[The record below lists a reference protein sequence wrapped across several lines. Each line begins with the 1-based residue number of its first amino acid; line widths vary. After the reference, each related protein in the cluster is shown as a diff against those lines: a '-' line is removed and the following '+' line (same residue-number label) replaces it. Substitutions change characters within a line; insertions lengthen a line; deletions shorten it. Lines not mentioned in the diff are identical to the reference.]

1 MAKGSLTDRGK
12 LPVESRPRQT
22 RARREQEILDAAV
35 DTFHAKGYAAT
46 SVDDIASAA
55 GILKGSLYYYI
66 DSKEDLLWLI
76 VQEVHHD
83 VAELMRTAL
92 AHTELAPLE
101 RLAEYVRG
109 QVDYNARNIKRIR
122 VYYHDYDQL
131 ATENVERVRE
141 SRRLNEHQ
149 VLDLVREAKDGGEVP
164 PDTDARLATNTAFAT
179 IIWMYTWFKPKGG
192 ISGRA
197 YGDFCADFVV
207 NGLRGGDRR

>member
-12 LPVESRPRQT
+12 LPVEAGPRES

-46 SVDDIASAA
+46 SVDDIATAA

-83 VAELMRTAL
+83 VAELMKTAL
-92 AHTELAPLE
+92 ARTELAPLE

-109 QVDYNARNIKRIR
+109 QIAYNARNIKRIR

-131 ATENVERVRE
+131 STENLERVRE
-141 SRRLNEHQ
+141 SRRRNERQ
-149 VLDLVREAKDGGEVP
+149 VLDLVREAKEAGEVSAG
-164 PDTDARLATNTAFAT
+164 TDVRLATNTAFAT

-192 ISGRA
+192 ISGQA
-197 YGDFCADFVV
+197 YGDFCAEFVV
-207 NGLRGGDRR
+207 SGLRGANGS

>member
-1 MAKGSLTDRGK
+1 MAKGSLTDRGR
-12 LPVESRPRQT
+12 LPVETASGEP

-83 VAELMRTAL
+83 VAKLMKTAL
-92 AHTELAPLE
+92 ARTELAPLE

-131 ATENVERVRE
+131 STENVERVRE
-141 SRRLNEHQ
+141 SRRQNEGL
-149 VLDLVREAKDGGEVP
+149 VLDLIREAKVVGELPANIDV
-164 PDTDARLATNTAFAT
+164 RLATNTAYAT

-192 ISGRA
+192 VSGEA
-197 YGDFCADFVV
+197 YGEFCAEFVV
-207 NGLRGGDRR
+207 SGLRGARSS